1 MPPDSAVKTATA
13 PIVITART
21 TPYSAIV
28 WPSSLRQCVR
38 RSSNHSENVMLIHL
52 PSYSLARADRRTT
65 KTGGSSERIDAANV
79 CTAHA
84 GRSSVVRGRGRA
96 AIRFNYGE
104 HRLPVRAR
112 HIPQGG
118 EAGLVPSNE
127 GVRAGSRCAD
137 TRDESARG
145 RGSSDDPR

>member
-21 TPYSAIV
+21 PPYSAIV

-52 PSYSLARADRRTT
+52 PSYSLAHAERRTT
-65 KTGGSSERIDAANV
+65 RGARLRERIGCCNA

-84 GRSSVVRGRGRA
+84 GRTSITLLGVA
-96 AIRFNYGE
+96 APSIRFQLG
-104 HRLPVRAR
+104 
-112 HIPQGG
+112 
-118 EAGLVPSNE
+118 
-127 GVRAGSRCAD
+127 
-137 TRDESARG
+137 
-145 RGSSDDPR
+145 